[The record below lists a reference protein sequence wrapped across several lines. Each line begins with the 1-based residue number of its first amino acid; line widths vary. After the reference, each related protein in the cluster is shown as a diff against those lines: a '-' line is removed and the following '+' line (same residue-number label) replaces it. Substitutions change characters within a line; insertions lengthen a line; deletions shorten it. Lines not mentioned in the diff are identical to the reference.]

1 MKRNP
6 ASVLQR
12 RADGKSGTAVRKPVS
27 ARVPRRG
34 DGGLTCTEAQVEAL
48 LSQGEST

>member
-1 MKRNP
+1 MKKNP
-6 ASVLQR
+6 ASVPQR
-12 RADGKSGTAVRKPVS
+12 RADGKSGTVRKPVS

-34 DGGLTCTEAQVEAL
+34 DDGLTCTEAQVEAV